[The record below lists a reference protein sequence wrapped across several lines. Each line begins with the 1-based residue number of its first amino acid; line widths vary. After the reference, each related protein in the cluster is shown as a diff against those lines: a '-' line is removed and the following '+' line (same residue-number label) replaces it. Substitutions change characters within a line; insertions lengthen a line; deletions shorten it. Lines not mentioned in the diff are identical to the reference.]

1 MVCGVGIDLV
11 DINRIERVTEKWG
24 EAFLNRVY
32 RAGEIEYCTGH
43 AHPARHFAA
52 RFAAKEAFLK
62 SLGIGLFEGVKLK
75 DVEVV
80 VLESG
85 RPELSLH
92 GRALEMATGR
102 GIASFHLSL
111 SHSNRLATAL
121 VILET

>member
-11 DINRIERVTEKWG
+11 DIGRIERVIEKWR
-24 EAFLNRVY
+24 EAFLSRVY
-32 RAGEIEYCTGH
+32 TAGEIEYCTGH
-43 AHPARHFAA
+43 AHSAQHFAA

-62 SLGIGLFEGVKLK
+62 SLGMGLFEGVGLK

-85 RPELSLH
+85 RPELRLH
-92 GRALEMATGR
+92 GRAHEIATGR
-102 GIASFHLSL
+102 GVASYHLSL